1 MALERA
7 PSTSE
12 EPVPAS
18 TGAGATVVAALG
30 VVFGDIGTSPLYA
43 ARECFHRVH
52 GVPPT
57 PENVIGV
64 LSLIVWSLIAVVS
77 VKYLLLV
84 LRADN
89 RGEGGII
96 ALMALIPTRG
106 HPGRWAI
113 LGILGA
119 ALLYGDGIITP
130 TISVLS
136 AVEGLETAAPLLG
149 PMVPPLAAGLLVA
162 LFLVQ
167 SHGTGRIGAAFGTVM
182 IVWFGA
188 LALLGAPWILRE
200 PRILEATLP
209 WHAAGF
215 LARHGA
221 HGIVVLGAVFLAVTG
236 ADALYADLGHFGR
249 RPIRLG
255 WTAIVLPALLLNYLG
270 QGALLLVDPET
281 AAAPFYRLAPSWAL
295 WPLVALATAAT
306 VIASQAMISA
316 AFSVTRQLVQLRY
329 VPRMAIRH
337 TSHRHIGQI
346 YVPAINWALLAATL
360 VLVLAFR
367 SSSRLAAAYGVAV
380 SGTMLI
386 TTILLH
392 EVMRRRW
399 NWNAALAF
407 GVVAPFL
414 TLDLVFFSS
423 ALLKVRAGGWI
434 PLLAAVVVYVVVG
447 TWKQGAELLAEYRR
461 TGGGRL
467 DRLLAELERTPPVR
481 VPGAGVF
488 MSQEVDRAPVVLL
501 HHLKHNK
508 ALHER
513 LILLSVVT
521 EDVPKVQAQERV
533 SIEAMGNDVYRV
545 MARYGFMENPDM
557 EDILAACEARGLPLP
572 LMETSFYLGAVTLVV
587 TKRPGM
593 PRWRKRLFAFM
604 ARNSRSA
611 PAFFHI
617 PPNRV
622 VELGAHVPL

>member
-1 MALERA
+1 MAIA
-7 PSTSE
+7 NAAHTADDPIQG
-12 EPVPAS
+12 P
-18 TGAGATVVAALG
+18 TGTLPTVLGALG

-43 ARECFHRVH
+43 VRECFHKAH

-96 ALMALIPTRG
+96 ALMTLITRG
-106 HPGRWAI
+106 QPGRWAI

-130 TISVLS
+130 TISVLG
-136 AVEGLETAAPLLG
+136 AVEGLETATPLFRPL
-149 PMVPPLAAGLLVA
+149 VAPLAAGILVA

-167 SHGTGRIGAAFGTVM
+167 SRGTGPIGAAFGTVM
-182 IVWFGA
+182 IVWFGT
-188 LALLGAPWILRE
+188 LAILGAPWVVRE
-200 PRILEATLP
+200 PRILEAALP
-209 WHAAGF
+209 WHAFGF
-215 LARHGA
+215 LSHHGT
-221 HGIVVLGAVFLAVTG
+221 HGILVLGAVFLAVTG
-236 ADALYADLGHFGR
+236 AEALYADLGHFGR
-249 RPIRLG
+249 RPIRVG
-255 WTAIVLPALLLNYLG
+255 WTAIVFPALVVNYLG
-270 QGALLLVDPET
+270 QGALLLVDPG
-281 AAAPFYRLAPSWAL
+281 AASAPFYRLAPPWFL
-295 WPLVALATAAT
+295 YPLVALATAAT

-316 AFSVTRQLVQLRY
+316 AFSITRQLVQLRY

-337 TSHRHIGQI
+337 TSDRHIGQI
-346 YVPAINWALLAATL
+346 YVPAVNWALLAACL
-360 VLVLAFR
+360 GLVLAFR
-367 SSSRLAAAYGVAV
+367 SSSHLAAAYGVAV
-380 SGTMLI
+380 SGAMLI

-399 NWNAALAF
+399 NWNPALAF
-407 GVVAPFL
+407 GVVAPFVV
-414 TLDLVFFSS
+414 LDLVFFSA

-434 PLLAAVVVYVVVG
+434 PLLAAVVVYVLVA
-447 TWKQGAELLAEYRR
+447 TWKQGAELLAEFRR

-467 DRLLAELERTPPVR
+467 DRLLEELERTPPVR

-513 LILLSVVT
+513 LILLSVIT
-521 EDVPKVQAQERV
+521 EDVPRVVPEERV
-533 SIEAMGNDVYRV
+533 SIEPMGNHVYRV
-545 MARYGFMENPDM
+545 VARYGFMENPDM
-557 EDILAACEARGLPLP
+557 DDILAACEAGGLPLP
-572 LMETSFYLGAVTLVV
+572 LMETSFYLGAMTLVV
-587 TKRPGM
+587 TKRRGM